1 MLVEC
6 SALYS
11 SLFLSKSSPGV
22 FILWNLLQH
31 PVSPLMLRICSDA
44 SPLRNNDG
52 VGEGSRRW
60 GIVSGTCPPGGRDCS
75 PYCIWKLQSSP
86 WIHFP
91 SLWTIYIH
99 MHAHRWKKNNVPLQS
114 RRKGRNRSLLFSLFK
129 YPWGHQSADE
139 GISVVLSLERN
150 IES

>member
-11 SLFLSKSSPGV
+11 SLFLSKSSPGF

-31 PVSPLMLRICSDA
+31 PVSPLMLGICSDA
-44 SPLRNNDG
+44 SPLWNNYG
-52 VGEGSRRW
+52 VGEWSRRW

-91 SLWTIYIH
+91 PLWTIYIH
-99 MHAHRWKKNNVPLQS
+99 MHAHRWKKKIIFPYNLGGKEEIDHYCFPSLNTLEVIRVLMKAS
-114 RRKGRNRSLLFSLFK
+114 VWCWVWKG
-129 YPWGHQSADE
+129 
-139 GISVVLSLERN
+139 I
-150 IES
+150 